1 MNEQSPTVFVVDDDA
16 AVRKS
21 LVRLLRSAGYQAQPF
36 ASAGE
41 FLDHWHEHATTGCLV
56 LDVQMPGLSGLDLQR
71 ELRSNSHSLP
81 IVFITGHGDIPM
93 SVQAMKAGAVDFLS
107 KPFQA
112 EDLIRAIGEAIA
124 TAAESQS
131 EQSERA
137 AIVDRYETLTPR
149 EREVMALVVR
159 GLANKQIAAELGTVE
174 KTIKVHRGRVMSKMQ
189 VRSVAELVLTSLRI
203 GSSTEPVDDPPR
215 ER

>member
-1 MNEQSPTVFVVDDDA
+1 MNESSPTVFVVDDDA

-21 LVRLLRSAGYQAQPF
+21 LVRLLKSAGYQVEAF
-36 ASAGE
+36 ATARE
-41 FLDHWHEHATTGCLV
+41 FLTRWQEHATTGCLV

-71 ELRSNSHSLP
+71 ELRSTTRSVP

-93 SVQAMKAGAVDFLS
+93 SVMAMKAGAVDFLA

-112 EDLIRAIGEAIA
+112 EDLLRAVEEAIA
-124 TAAESQS
+124 KAAEKES
-131 EQSERA
+131 EQSEQA
-137 AIVDRYETLTPR
+137 EIEQRYALLTPR
-149 EREVMALVVR
+149 EREVMTLVVR
-159 GLANKQIAAELGTVE
+159 GLANKQIATELGTGE

-189 VRSVAELVLTSLRI
+189 VRSVAELVLASLKI
-203 GSSTEPVDDPPR
+203 CVMPEPAAVPPR